1 LPVPEAFWLNHLTV
15 SLFGTCLRK
24 SGALIMATRLPTGV
38 LLLFL
43 AACGDDGASSS
54 PASLMVAGGIA
65 ERGRSVL
72 EANLY
77 GCAACHVIP
86 GVAGARGMVGPP
98 LNAMGL
104 RTYIAGRLPNKPE
117 NMIHWIAHPQSVDP
131 QTAMPETG
139 ISEDDAKH
147 VAAYLYTLRIVPQ

>member
-1 LPVPEAFWLNHLTV
+1 
-15 SLFGTCLRK
+15 
-24 SGALIMATRLPTGV
+24 MATRLPAGI

-43 AACGDDGASSS
+43 AACSDDSASA
-54 PASLMVAGGIA
+54 PAPLTVTGGVA

-72 EANLY
+72 QANHY

-86 GVAGARGMVGPP
+86 GVTGARGLVGPP

-104 RTYIAGRLPNKPE
+104 RGYIAGRLPNKPE

-139 ISEDDAKH
+139 ISEDDARH
-147 VAAYLYTLRIVPQ
+147 VVAYLYTLRTVPQ

>member
-1 LPVPEAFWLNHLTV
+1 
-15 SLFGTCLRK
+15 
-24 SGALIMATRLPTGV
+24 MATHLPFVV
-38 LLLFL
+38 LLLL
-43 AACGDDGASSS
+43 LTACGDEGMSA
-54 PASLMVAGGIA
+54 PAPQSVTGGIA

-72 EANLY
+72 EANRH

-86 GVAGARGMVGPP
+86 GIAGARGLVGPP

-104 RTYIAGRLPNKPE
+104 RGYIAGRLPNKPE

-139 ISEDDAKH
+139 ISEDDARH
-147 VAAYLYTLRIVPQ
+147 VAAYLYTLRTVSQ

>member
-1 LPVPEAFWLNHLTV
+1 MRRISF
-15 SLFGTCLRK
+15 
-24 SGALIMATRLPTGV
+24 MATHLPFVV
-38 LLLFL
+38 LLLL
-43 AACGDDGASSS
+43 LTACGDEGMSA
-54 PASLMVAGGIA
+54 PAPQSVTGGIA

-72 EANLY
+72 EANRH

-86 GVAGARGMVGPP
+86 GIAGARGLVGPP

-104 RTYIAGRLPNKPE
+104 RGYIAGRLPNKPE

-139 ISEDDAKH
+139 ISEDDARH
-147 VAAYLYTLRIVPQ
+147 VAAYLYTLRTVSQ

>member
-1 LPVPEAFWLNHLTV
+1 MVL
-15 SLFGTCLRK
+15 
-24 SGALIMATRLPTGV
+24 RLPAGV

-43 AACGDDGASSS
+43 AACGGSGDASV
-54 PASLMVAGGIA
+54 PPQAVTGGVA

-72 EANLY
+72 EANRY

-86 GVAGARGMVGPP
+86 GVVGARGLVGPP
-98 LNAMGL
+98 LNGMGL
-104 RTYIAGRLPNKPE
+104 RGYIAGRLPNKPE

-139 ISEDDAKH
+139 ISEDDARH
-147 VAAYLYTLRIVPQ
+147 VAAYLYTLLTVPQ

>member
-1 LPVPEAFWLNHLTV
+1 MAMRLPV
-15 SLFGTCLRK
+15 
-24 SGALIMATRLPTGV
+24 GV
-38 LLLFL
+38 LLLHMTACVL
-43 AACGDDGASSS
+43 LNACGNEDMSALA
-54 PASLMVAGGIA
+54 PQTVTGGVA

-72 EANLY
+72 EVNRY

-86 GVAGARGMVGPP
+86 GVTGARGLVGPP

-104 RTYIAGRLPNKPE
+104 RGYIAGRLPNKPE

-139 ISEDDAKH
+139 ISEDDARH
-147 VAAYLYTLRIVPQ
+147 VAAYLYTLRTVPR